1 MKKFALVLAAAS
13 LVSLAACKQS
23 PAAEAI
29 TNNADVIADGLDNDS
44 ATLEAVADNTSNTA
58 ASEQIERGADNL
70 NDAADNVRD
79 EAAKA
84 ADNVN

>member
-1 MKKFALVLAAAS
+1 MKKFALVLAAAG
-13 LVSLAACKQS
+13 LVSLAACNQS

-44 ATLEAVADNTSNTA
+44 VALEAAADNTANTA
-58 ASEQIERGADNL
+58 ASEEIERGADNL

-84 ADNVN
+84 ADNVQ